1 MARLRASR
9 PHSDKLKM
17 QCAMDQKLHNV
28 VVCLTYLNTE
38 IKFNSLYP
46 PRITKSLQQMT
57 HTRIQTKNGK
67 NNTHSCTKHVLA
79 LLIFDPS
86 CIFWAS
92 FINSPLH
99 ISRFFKFR
107 KSTLIHNDR
116 RIGQLIFVSD
126 LHTDDILPTM
136 HKCPAAQL
144 RHNVKPDISYAV
156 TSSSMHQQAQQ
167 Q

>member
-1 MARLRASR
+1 MG
-9 PHSDKLKM
+9 
-17 QCAMDQKLHNV
+17 QKLHNV
-28 VVCLTYLNTE
+28 LVFLTYLNTE

-67 NNTHSCTKHVLA
+67 NNTHSCTKHVLT
-79 LLIFDPS
+79 LLIFEPS
-86 CIFWAS
+86 CIFSAS

-136 HKCPAAQL
+136 HKCPTPAARM
-144 RHNVKPDISYAV
+144 RHNVKPDISYTV
-156 TSSSMHQQAQQ
+156 TSSSVHEQQRQQ
-167 Q
+167 